1 MLGPRGG
8 VEGRVVGGSVTARAP
23 AKVNLVLKV
32 GDLRSDGYHDLA
44 TVFHAVGP
52 DEEVTVSDGP
62 PGVRVEVRGEGA
74 DLVPLGGDNLAARA
88 VRALAGEVG
97 VDLVARGVT
106 VSITKRIPVAAGL
119 AGGSAD
125 AAAALVALDAWW
137 RTGLDRDRLR
147 ALGASLG
154 SDVPFALQG
163 GTAVGTGRGELLAPV
178 LGRGSYQWVLAFSP
192 DGLST
197 PRVFAE
203 LDRARA
209 VARGGVHRA
218 PGVAGAGRTPPS
230 VTGRH
235 ARGTRGRPEE
245 PGAGDRRDGGGRD
258 GGRAGDRDGGVDG
271 AGDAGGDEG
280 RDGSGTPTPLPRPR
294 DPRAP
299 TAGTHPSRYAPAA
312 QRSQLTPTTGPTG
325 NPSGPAVPPGVLAA
339 LRSGDAEALG
349 AALDNDLQAP
359 AVRLAPHLR
368 DCLDVGRER
377 GALGGVVSGSGPTC
391 AFLVRDP
398 DHAAD
403 LAAALTAA
411 GVCRAVVHVTGPAAG
426 ASVLG

>member
-1 MLGPRGG
+1 MSGGGG
-8 VEGRVVGGSVTARAP
+8 VLRSRGVVTRSFGGGGVTARAP

-88 VRALAGEVG
+88 VRALAREVG
-97 VDLVARGVT
+97 VDLVSRGVT

-178 LGRGSYQWVLAFSP
+178 LGRGSYQWVLAFSQ
-192 DGLST
+192 GSLST

-218 PGVAGAGRTPPS
+218 PGVAGAGSTPPS
-230 VTGRH
+230 VAGRH
-235 ARGTRGRPEE
+235 ARATGGRPEE
-245 PGAGDRRDGGGRD
+245 PDGRQGRD
-258 GGRAGDRDGGVDG
+258 ESR
-271 AGDAGGDEG
+271 DEG
-280 RDGSGTPTPLPRPR
+280 RDRSEGSGSPRALR
-294 DPRAP
+294 DLRAP

-312 QRSQLTPTTGPTG
+312 QRSQPTPSTGPTET
-325 NPSGPAVPPGVLAA
+325 PSGPTVPPGVLAA

-398 DHAAD
+398 EHAAD

-411 GVCRAVVHVTGPAAG
+411 AACRAVVHVTGPAAG
-426 ASVLG
+426 ASVLD

>member
-1 MLGPRGG
+1 MSGGGGG
-8 VEGRVVGGSVTARAP
+8 VRAHGVAGGGVTARAP

-32 GDLRSDGYHDLA
+32 DDLRPDGYHDLA
-44 TVFHAVGP
+44 TVFHAVGL
-52 DEEVTVSDGP
+52 DEEVTVTDGP
-62 PGVRVEVRGEGA
+62 TGVRVEVRGEGA

-88 VRALAGEVG
+88 VRALAADVG
-97 VDLVARGVT
+97 VDLTTRGVT

-125 AAAALVALDAWW
+125 AAAALVALDALW

-178 LGRGSYQWVLAFSP
+178 LGRGDYQWVLAFSP
-192 DGLST
+192 GGLST

-218 PGVAGAGRTPPS
+218 PGVAGAGTTPPS
-230 VTGRH
+230 VAGRH
-235 ARGTRGRPEE
+235 TRGTSGRDE
-245 PGAGDRRDGGGRD
+245 GGRRED
-258 GGRAGDRDGGVDG
+258 AGPRDRGPDG
-271 AGDAGGDEG
+271 APDRSA
-280 RDGSGTPTPLPRPR
+280 T
-294 DPRAP
+294 PRAP
-299 TAGTHPSRYAPAA
+299 RPVLDLPAPPAATHPSRHAVSSPRAQAAPG
-312 QRSQLTPTTGPTG
+312 TGP
-325 NPSGPAVPPGVLAA
+325 PESRPGPAVPPAVLAA

-359 AVRLAPHLR
+359 ALRLAPHLR
-368 DCLDVGRER
+368 DCLDVGRGR
-377 GALGGVVSGSGPTC
+377 GVLGSVVSGSGPTC

-403 LAAALTAA
+403 VAAALTASGA
-411 GVCRAVVHVTGPAAG
+411 CRAAVRVTGPAAG
-426 ASVLG
+426 AALLG